1 MKLYDY
7 LSMYRGWIDFDVPD
21 TEIDIEIYV
30 CFDSCNT
37 EQDKDF
43 PYMEKFTELLYKI
56 VNVKY
61 LVKDGTPVCDFS
73 GLIHRNEEL
82 FRDHIKNYWKE
93 EMQWVLEDDSGE
105 FEYELI
111 KEFANVI
118 NGNYGES
125 VNKQYYE
132 TLKWCKE

>member
-21 TEIDIEIYV
+21 TEIDTTIYV
-30 CFDSCNT
+30 GFDKT
-37 EQDKDF
+37 EEPDKDF
-43 PYMEKFTELLYKI
+43 PYMNKFTELLYK
-56 VNVKY
+56 VVDVKY
-61 LVKDGTPVCDFS
+61 LVPDGIPVCDFS
-73 GLIHRNEEL
+73 GLIHKNEEL
-82 FRDHIKNYWKE
+82 FRDHIKNHWKE
-93 EMQWVLEDDSGE
+93 EAQWVLEDDSGE

-132 TLKWCKE
+132 TLEQCKE